1 MPNLQQQIWRS
12 WLRLLTQE
20 KGFPLWVWA
29 VLLLAVMLFWNWELV
44 IATAVGM
51 VLLLLVYGA
60 QSWPWIKIWA
70 YGERLWQHPQRA
82 LVISTLAGVVGVL
95 GAYLTVHLGVTT
107 GNIWLSVALLVQML
121 LSIGVFLLLVQQS
134 AQRHTLSLETLLQQ
148 AVAEDAPVRLVGIR
162 QLTCYA
168 RVHLLLPE
176 QQRAI
181 MGTCQLLL
189 EQETVPL
196 VREALV
202 ETLAELPALQ
212 VD

>member
-29 VLLLAVMLFWNWELV
+29 VLFLAVMLFWNWELV
-44 IATAVGM
+44 IAMVVGI
-51 VLLLLVYGA
+51 VLLFLVYSA
-60 QSWPWIKIWA
+60 QSWPWLKIWA
-70 YGERLWQHPQRA
+70 YGERWWQHPQRA
-82 LVISTLAGVVGVL
+82 LVVSTLAGVVGVL

-121 LSIGVFLLLVQQS
+121 LSSGVFILLVQQS
-134 AQRHTLSLETLLQQ
+134 AQRHNLSLEILLQQ
-148 AVAEDAPVRLVGIR
+148 AVAEDPPSRLVGIR
-162 QLTCYA
+162 QLTHYM
-168 RVHLLLPE
+168 RVRLLLPE

-189 EQETVPL
+189 ERETVPL

-202 ETLAELPALQ
+202 QTLAELPALQ